1 MTGGGKLG
9 TEENASGKP
18 STEANGGGKPSTD
31 AKGGG
36 SSNTAGTGDDKLK
49 KNGRATGKK
58 ATITKSPI
66 KLEFEATMLIGK
78 QLMALVDQG
87 RSILELAKRPV
98 AKKEDETAWS

>member
-9 TEENASGKP
+9 TEENESGKP

-31 AKGGG
+31 EKGGG

-49 KNGRATGKK
+49 KKGNPKR

-66 KLEFEATMLIGK
+66 KLEFEAAMLIGK
-78 QLMALVDQG
+78 QLMVLVEQG
-87 RSILELAKRPV
+87 RSISDLATRPV
-98 AKKEDETAWS
+98 DKKEDETPWS